1 MKALSLNLHQ
11 RIVTALESGQNRAH
25 IAARFEVS
33 ESSVYRLQRQ
43 WKSKG
48 DLAPKKRTGRGR
60 AFKDED
66 LALLE
71 TLVAEQTDP
80 TGARLVSTWHQNT
93 GKRVGLSTVH
103 RALHQLKMSF
113 KKRAVSPAKETKP
126 STTLLSARK

>member
-1 MKALSLNLHQ
+1 MKALSLDLRQ

-43 WKSKG
+43 WKSNG
-48 DLAPKKRTGRGR
+48 DLAPKKRAGRGR

-71 TLVAEQTDP
+71 TLVAQQTDP
-80 TGARLVSTWHQNT
+80 TGARLVSAWHENT
-93 GKRVGLSTVH
+93 GKRVGLSTTH

-113 KKRAVSPAKETKP
+113 KKRAASPAKETKP
-126 STTLLSARK
+126 SATPSARK